1 MQKFIARK
9 LEEIE
14 AVKYDGTNGEEIVK
28 WVQENGSYSRNGE
41 EYIFIEFISFETP
54 GRVYPGYWVVKSSED
69 GFYCYSQND
78 FEGTYKSA

>member
-14 AVKYDGTNGEEIVK
+14 AIKYDGANGEEIVK
-28 WVQENGSYSRNGE
+28 WVQEKGLYSRNDGE
-41 EYIFIEFISFETP
+41 WIVIEFEPDTNP

-69 GFYCYSQND
+69 GFYSYSQND
-78 FEGTYKSA
+78 FEDKYKNA